1 MNSKIPMP
9 PAPHLVDMLLDAV
22 CMVDE
27 HGTFVYISAACERIF
42 GYTQDEL
49 IGRHI
54 LGLLHPDDIDAT
66 LLAAQRVRNGELI
79 PHFENRYLRKD
90 GSVVHIMWSS
100 RWSEEDQL
108 RIAVAR
114 DITERKQYEVMQS
127 AVYAISEAANNAED
141 LNTLC
146 SHVHQIVDRL
156 LPVSIFSLALH
167 DPGSGEIHF
176 RYHGSDSNLT
186 PTELASRTIADGKQQ
201 LFTAGDET
209 DTTEANWLGVPL
221 LARET
226 AFGAL
231 VLHRQ
236 AGGATFSEE
245 DRALLQYVSTQIA
258 TAVQRVQMQSRLQFL
273 SHHDQLTG
281 LPNRALLNDR
291 LVMARSRA
299 EREGS
304 GIALLFL
311 DLDRF
316 KEINDSMGHAIG
328 DLLLQEVASRLRSV
342 VRAADT
348 VARMGGDEFVLLLES
363 ITLEEDACQVAE
375 KVCNKLNAVYHLDGH
390 EVQCGTSIG
399 IAVNLTPAEGSEHL
413 LKRAD
418 QAMYRAKQQ
427 GGNRYALA
435 E

>member
-1 MNSKIPMP
+1 MS
-9 PAPHLVDMLLDAV
+9 PATHLVDMLLDAV

-27 HGTFVYISAACERIF
+27 HGTFVYVSAACERIF

-49 IGRHI
+49 IGRQI
-54 LGLLHPDDIDAT
+54 LGLLHPDDIEAT
-66 LLAAQRVRNGELI
+66 LQAAQRVREGALI
-79 PHFENRYLRKD
+79 THFENRYLRKD
-90 GSVVHIMWSS
+90 GTIVHIMWSS

-114 DITERKQYEVMQS
+114 DITERKQHEAMQS
-127 AVYAISEAANNAED
+127 TVYAISEAANSAED
-141 LNTLC
+141 LNMLC
-146 SHVHQIVDRL
+146 SHVHQIVNRL
-156 LPVSIFSLALH
+156 LPVSIFSLALN
-167 DPGSGEIHF
+167 DPTSGEIHF
-176 RYHGSDSNLT
+176 RYHGSDSNLP
-186 PTELASRTIADGKQQ
+186 PTELVSRTIADGKPQ
-201 LFTAGDET
+201 LFSADDEI
-209 DTTEANWLGVPL
+209 DAAKANWLGVPL
-221 LARET
+221 LAQDA

-236 AGGATFSEE
+236 AGYAAFSEE

-399 IAVNLTPAEGSEHL
+399 IAVNLTPADSSEHL

-418 QAMYRAKQQ
+418 QAMYSAKQQ